1 MFTHRTLM
9 LSIVSEAAKI
19 KITLWFF
26 AVTLYLKCLIPAD
39 LIIALVKYNTALRSS
54 TPKTSWRSGP
64 FDVLSMDSLR
74 DSIQIIAKLREIN
87 K

>member
-9 LSIVSEAAKI
+9 LSIVCEAAKI

-39 LIIALVKYNTALRSS
+39 LIIALKYNTALRSS